1 MNFWKQFKAKSCS
14 VHLKAA
20 TKEEALHEVVT
31 NLIQGG
37 SIPADLQDEAV
48 KALLDRERSGSTGV
62 GMNVAIP
69 HVKLRG
75 LERVACSLSAHVE
88 GLEWQAVD
96 GAPVHLL
103 FTVLRPE
110 KPSELHDPEKHLEM
124 MRWISR
130 LSRDADFRR
139 FAMRV
144 KTKTELVDLLR
155 EMSAV

>member
-1 MNFWKQFKAKSCS
+1 MNFWKQFKPKSCS
-14 VHLKAA
+14 VRVKAKNKDEA
-20 TKEEALHEVVT
+20 FAEIVANMIQADVLPAELEQDAIEALLE
-31 NLIQGG
+31 
-37 SIPADLQDEAV
+37 
-48 KALLDRERSGSTGV
+48 RERLGSTGV

-75 LERVACSLSAHVE
+75 LERVACSLSVHVE

-96 GAPVHLL
+96 GAPVHLF
-103 FTVLRPE
+103 FTILRPE
-110 KPSELHDPEKHLEM
+110 KAGAEHDPEKHLEM

-139 FAMRV
+139 FATRV